1 MSKSSLKPETGPP
14 RKSRLVRSTPTAPT
28 RIRHK
33 RKIAPLEASSRGWPT
48 RLGIIG
54 AFTAIGGLT
63 FTLFAVGGLQLA
75 LRLREVRV
83 PDLAGRTAN
92 EATAIL
98 EDAGLRLRLEP
109 LSQIHQTVP
118 ANQIATQDPA
128 PGLATRSQ
136 RSVKVW
142 LSSGPSAGSVPALLG
157 QSETGARARL
167 QEDALALGDFSEIQ
181 SNRYPSDAVIGQEPP
196 PQGGASSTVS
206 LLLNRGERG
215 ATYVMPDLI
224 GVYGSKAAEALRAA
238 GFRVTVVGDHPYPG
252 VAPDIVLRQFPQAGF
267 QIAHGEAISLEVSQ

>member
-1 MSKSSLKPETGPP
+1 MSKSSLKPETGDP
-14 RKSRLVRSTPTAPT
+14 RKSGLARPTPTAPT
-28 RIRHK
+28 GRRHK
-33 RKIAPLEASSRGWPT
+33 RKVAPFETPTRRWPT
-48 RLGIIG
+48 RLGIIV

-63 FTLFAVGGLQLA
+63 FTLFAMGGLQLA
-75 LRLREVRV
+75 LRFREVRV
-83 PDLAGRTAN
+83 PDLAGRTVN
-92 EATAIL
+92 EADVIL

-118 ANQIATQDPA
+118 ANHIATQDPA

-142 LSSGPSAGSVPALLG
+142 LSSGPSAGSVPTLLG

-167 QEDALALGDFSEIQ
+167 QEDALALGGLSEIQ

-196 PQGGASSTVS
+196 PQGASATVS
-206 LLLNRGERG
+206 VLLNRGERG

-224 GVYGSKAAEALRAA
+224 GVYGSKAAEVLRAA